1 MNNTVTPVD
10 DANQPHMVF
19 YNRLKEFI
27 KLKIQ
32 KPFNH
37 TKVIMLIAYGIRFTA
52 EAKALALTSDQA
64 KDLVMR
70 AIVDVVDASDKIT
83 AEDKQLIKDLL
94 DLVGS
99 DVFDRLLE
107 FGNDM
112 KTFIKSKAAMCC
124 STSKK
129 SVTSYSRA
137 VTRDLGDTS
146 RHHDELKGYLNLL
159 LQPPFDSSKIVTLIS
174 AGVKFIESSTDIS
187 GVEKKNLVIQ
197 VLNEVIMESDRLS
210 EEEKTDLQDMVA
222 AVADSFIDLL
232 VAFGREKYRLF
243 IKKNCRCL

>member
-1 MNNTVTPVD
+1 MSNTITPAES
-10 DANQPHMVF
+10 DAPMQF
-19 YNRLKEFI
+19 YNRLKDFI

-70 AIVDVVDASDKIT
+70 AIRDVVDASDKIT
-83 AEDKQLIKDLL
+83 TEDKQLIKDLL

-112 KTFIKSKAAMCC
+112 KTFIKNKVAMCC
-124 STSKK
+124 SK
-129 SVTSYSRA
+129 SATKQVTSYTRA
-137 VTRDLGDTS
+137 VSRDLGDTS

-159 LQPPFDSSKIVTLIS
+159 LQPPFDSSKIITLVA

-197 VLNEVIMESDRLS
+197 VLGEVIMETDRLTD
-210 EEEKTDLQDMVA
+210 EEKTDLQDMLA
-222 AVADSFIDLL
+222 IVADSFIDLL
-232 VAFGREKYRLF
+232 VTFGREKAKLF
-243 IKKNCRCL
+243 IKKGCRCI